1 MDKNEAIILAKRYK
15 ELVSQ
20 HLQIKALYLYG
31 SYSKGTQNPD
41 SDIDIA
47 VIVDHIEG
55 DYFDYLA
62 SLWKLR
68 RKINSIIEPVL
79 LTEEDQTTPLYAEI
93 LKIGQII

>member
-93 LKIGQII
+93 LKTGQII

>member
-20 HLQIKALYLYG
+20 HFQIKALYLYG
-31 SYSKGTQNPD
+31 SYSN
-41 SDIDIA
+41 IDIA

-55 DYFDYLA
+55 DYFDYLPL
-62 SLWKLR
+62 LWRLR

-93 LKIGQII
+93 LKTGQII

>member
-20 HLQIKALYLYG
+20 HFQIKALYLYG

-55 DYFDYLA
+55 DYFDYLPL
-62 SLWKLR
+62 LWKLR

-93 LKIGQII
+93 LKTGQII

>member
-47 VIVDHIEG
+47 VIVDHIES
-55 DYFDYLA
+55 DYFDYLPL
-62 SLWKLR
+62 LWRLR

-93 LKIGQII
+93 LKTGQII

>member
-15 ELVSQ
+15 ELVAQ
-20 HLQIKALYLYG
+20 HFQIKALYLYG

-55 DYFDYLA
+55 DYFDCLPF
-62 SLWKLR
+62 LWKLR
-68 RKINSIIEPVL
+68 RKINSIIEPIL
-79 LTEEDQTTPLYAEI
+79 LTDDDQTTPLYSEI
-93 LKIGQII
+93 IKTGVII